1 MTVQKE
7 IQVKDK
13 TSRSVPSG
21 RFSRMAHMGGL
32 MSRVASGMVAEGVR
46 QVASGKRPAAREL
59 MLTPAN
65 VRRVADKLS
74 HLRGA
79 AMKLGQLLSM
89 DAGDLMPPE
98 LAELLATL
106 RSGATSMPMLQL
118 ATVLEENLGSD
129 WQQQF
134 QQFGFTPIAAAS
146 IGQVHRAVDHQGNTL
161 ALKVQ
166 YPGIARSID
175 SDVDNVISLLKMSRL
190 LPQGVIADDLVEE
203 AKLQLHAEADYLLE
217 AGHLQEYRQL
227 LSDDTRFRVPCYFPE
242 LSSRN
247 LLTMSFEE
255 GVPVE
260 SLLEYPVEERNRC
273 AELLLSLL
281 FRELFEFARVQTDP
295 NFANFMYDPKTSQL
309 VLLDFGATRHYRAEL
324 VNAYQHLFS
333 AGLGQDR
340 EGLLLAATKIGY
352 FHNDITD
359 AQQQAVLQLFELA
372 MEPLRADQY
381 DFGSTDLAK
390 RIRDQGMQL
399 SLQEGY
405 WHSPPV
411 DALFLHRKL
420 AGLYLLFARLKV
432 SLACRDILQP
442 WLKTS

>member
-1 MTVQKE
+1 MKKT
-7 IQVKDK
+7 
-13 TSRSVPSG
+13 TSRPVPAG
-21 RFSRMAHMGGL
+21 RLNRMAHMGGL
-32 MSRVASGMVAEGVR
+32 MTRVASGMLAEGAR
-46 QVASGKRPAAREL
+46 QIASGNRPVARDL
-59 MLTPAN
+59 LLTPAN
-65 VRRVADKLS
+65 VRRVAEKLS

-98 LAELLATL
+98 MAELLSTL
-106 RSGATSMPMLQL
+106 RAGATPMPMLQL
-118 ATVLEENLGSD
+118 AGVLEDSLGEQ
-129 WQQQF
+129 WQDQF
-134 QQFGFTPIAAAS
+134 QQFSFTPIAAAS
-146 IGQVHRAVDHQGNTL
+146 IGQVHRAVDHHGNEL

-175 SDVDNVISLLKMSRL
+175 SDVDNVITLLKISRL
-190 LPQGVIADDLVEE
+190 LPEGVIADDLVEE

-227 LSDDTRFRVPCYFPE
+227 LSDDASFRVPLYFPE

-247 LLTMSFEE
+247 LLTMSYEE

-260 SLLEYPVEERNRC
+260 ALLEYPLSERNRC

-281 FRELFEFARVQTDP
+281 FRELFEFGRVQTDP

-309 VLLDFGATRHYRAEL
+309 VLLDFGATRHYRPDL
-324 VNAYQHLFS
+324 VDAYQHLFS
-333 AGLGQDR
+333 AGLRQDR
-340 EGLLLAATKIGY
+340 EGLLKAATQIGY
-352 FHNDITD
+352 FHTEITES
-359 AQQQAVLQLFELA
+359 QQQAVLQLFELA
-372 MEPLRADQY
+372 MEPLRAEQY
-381 DFGSTDLAK
+381 DFGSTDLAS
-390 RIRDQGMQL
+390 RLRDQGMAL

-432 SLACRDILQP
+432 SLACRDILKP
-442 WLKTS
+442 WLKIS